1 MINKTGV
8 GIFGIEFLDAMG
20 FRTYIIETQHRAISQ
35 YSHLR
40 RKVFSKFIGLQ
51 NRVLSQLHHEGKK
64 SHGVIN
70 AEINASRAEKSSMEF
85 LLGEELTRKDKEE
98 SEELLRTSNENQV
111 IMNKCPEGSQLIK
124 IIIIKGKIVEKEYIT
139 IEGDRISMKFE

>member
-20 FRTYIIETQHRAISQ
+20 FRTYIIETQHRAISK

-40 RKVFSKFIGLQ
+40 RKVASKFIGLQ
-51 NRVLSQLHHEGKK
+51 DRVLSQLHHAGKK

-111 IMNKCPEGSQLIK
+111 IMNKRPEGSQLIK

>member
-8 GIFGIEFLDAMG
+8 GIFGVEFLDAMG
-20 FRTYIIETQHRAISQ
+20 FRTYIIETQHRVISK

-40 RKVFSKFIGLQ
+40 RKVASKFIGLQ
-51 NRVLSQLHHEGKK
+51 DRVLSQLHHEGKK

-111 IMNKCPEGSQLIK
+111 IMNKRPEGSQLIK

-139 IEGDRISMKFE
+139 VEGDRISIKFE